1 MAKEDFLG
9 AHSDPVE
16 TIGPWAIIASV
27 TFGAA
32 RHFRMKPVAPISYT
46 GEGGVWRRTGSECT
60 KMVVW
65 SWVSEP

>member
-1 MAKEDFLG
+1 MRKHHDQEDFLG

-32 RHFRMKPVAPISYT
+32 RLFRMKPVGTVPA
-46 GEGGVWRRTGSECT
+46 EGALAESIRHRIIQLKS
-60 KMVVW
+60 
-65 SWVSEP
+65 